1 VLALLVKVVVEKYL
15 MDLMLGLLKP
25 QSGKIFIDDV
35 ELVQQNMAAW
45 YDIVGYVPQSIYLA
59 DKSIAE
65 NIAFGVPTSRLI

>member
-1 VLALLVKVVVEKYL
+1 VGKFIL
-15 MDLMLGLLKP
+15 MMSSWCSKTW
-25 QSGKIFIDDV
+25 Q
-35 ELVQQNMAAW
+35 W